1 MHDHEVTTHGWRRGR
16 VLLAEDD
23 LEMRR
28 MLAWS
33 LDHAGYE
40 VRECVDGTTLLRAL
54 DGEGRRSGDDGY
66 DLVISDIRM
75 PGYTGLEVLDSVRA
89 FDDCP
94 PVLLISAF
102 AHQGTVDQAEALGAV
117 TLLPKPFDVDD
128 LLARV
133 QRLMPATAAPRPDVV
148 DHEPAAELPFPV
160 VTEFRHTDSL
170 PPVEDFVRQ
179 LAGKLDRHG
188 GDVRRCRV
196 VIDALSDANARHHA
210 HVVKVQIQTRGGG
223 SFAVERR
230 SQPDRAGDNLY
241 LALQMAFAAALKQI
255 QKSRARHRGRPARRA
270 QAAPLDELRS

>member
-33 LDHAGYE
+33 LEHAGYE
-40 VRECVDGTTLLRAL
+40 VRECANGTTLLRAL
-54 DGEGRRSGDDGY
+54 DGEGRGAGDDRY

-94 PVLLISAF
+94 PVILISAF
-102 AHQGTVDQAEALGAV
+102 AYQGTIDQAEALGAV

-148 DHEPAAELPFPV
+148 EHEPAVELPFSL
-160 VTEFRHTDSL
+160 VTEFRHSDSL
-170 PPVEDFVRQ
+170 PPVKDFVRK
-179 LAGKLDRHG
+179 LAGKLDRQG
-188 GDVRRCRV
+188 GDVRQCRV
-196 VIDALSDANARHHA
+196 VIDALSDPNARHRG
-210 HVVKVQIQTRGGG
+210 HVVRVQIQTRGGG
-223 SFAVERR
+223 SFAVERSAQADR
-230 SQPDRAGDNLY
+230 SGDNLY

-255 QKSRARHRGRPARRA
+255 QKGRARQRGRPARRT
-270 QAAPLDELRS
+270 QAAPLDELWS

>member
-1 MHDHEVTTHGWRRGR
+1 MHNHEVTTHGQRRGR

-33 LDHAGYE
+33 LEHAGYE
-40 VRECVDGTTLLRAL
+40 VRECANGTTLLRVL
-54 DGEGRRSGDDGY
+54 DGEGRHSGDDHYG
-66 DLVISDIRM
+66 LVISDFRM

-94 PVLLISAF
+94 PVILISAF
-102 AHQGTVDQAEALGAV
+102 AYQRTIDQAEALGAV

-133 QRLMPATAAPRPDVV
+133 QRLMPPTAAPRPDVV
-148 DHEPAAELPFPV
+148 DQESAAELPFPV
-160 VTEFRHTDSL
+160 VTEFRHSDSL
-170 PPVEDFVRQ
+170 PPVEDFVRR
-179 LAGKLDRHG
+179 LAAKLDRNG
-188 GDVRRCRV
+188 GNVRRCRV
-196 VIDALSDANARHHA
+196 VIDALSDANIRHHA

-223 SFAVERR
+223 SFAVERS

-241 LALQMAFAAALKQI
+241 VALQMAFAAALKQI
-255 QKSRARHRGRPARRA
+255 QKGRARHRGRPVRREK
-270 QAAPLDELRS
+270 AAPLDELWN